1 MELGN
6 FLRKQFSLILI
17 VSAALAFIL
26 SGVLGGGVDTFISVF
41 GIVML
46 ALTISVC
53 VTANDLMGGKFIQYI
68 FGQYGQTPIEDDENE
83 LPTDTFTKTQAKD
96 EYYFYPYVNQH
107 SIVLKCTVFPDGSFK
122 RSYNFHNLEGEYISE
137 KWYSDVMDF
146 NEDGVAIVM
155 DGTMYNFINSK
166 GEIVSTQW
174 FYGIVPFSQGIAK
187 VRWNDGTVNYVK
199 ADGKLLW
206 KDWKKDNPG
215 VLELLSD
222 AAEIEKQV
230 V

>member
-1 MELGN
+1 
-6 FLRKQFSLILI
+6 
-17 VSAALAFIL
+17 
-26 SGVLGGGVDTFISVF
+26 
-41 GIVML
+41 
-46 ALTISVC
+46 
-53 VTANDLMGGKFIQYI
+53 
-68 FGQYGQTPIEDDENE
+68 
-83 LPTDTFTKTQAKD
+83 
-96 EYYFYPYVNQH
+96 
-107 SIVLKCTVFPDGSFK
+107 
-122 RSYNFHNLEGEYISE
+122 
-137 KWYSDVMDF
+137 MDF